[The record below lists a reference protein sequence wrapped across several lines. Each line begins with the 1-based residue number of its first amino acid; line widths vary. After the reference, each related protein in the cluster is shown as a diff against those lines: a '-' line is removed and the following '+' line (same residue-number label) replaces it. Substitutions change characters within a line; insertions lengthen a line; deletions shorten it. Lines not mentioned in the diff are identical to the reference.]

1 MNHFLPTCLSLKK
14 DKKVAIDTVI
24 CRLLNI
30 VLLLSPQKNNK
41 MTHCS
46 MRFRYGL
53 DLCILKQGNMYFIN
67 IVFGSIFL
75 VDLDTLCWIN
85 VEDCFTISTLF
96 FYLVIVVFYCV
107 EGHYLK
113 NGHYVTLYI
122 KKCNC

>member
-1 MNHFLPTCLSLKK
+1 
-14 DKKVAIDTVI
+14 
-24 CRLLNI
+24 
-30 VLLLSPQKNNK
+30 
-41 MTHCS
+41 

-96 FYLVIVVFYCV
+96 FYLVIVVFSCV

-122 KKCNC
+122 KKNATAKKVFILL